1 MPAPNSRSTF
11 EAEIRQ
17 QPDVVAA
24 ALGAGR
30 APIAEAAQAIRA
42 RQPAGLLIA
51 ARGSSDHAA
60 TYAKYLFEIRNSL
73 TVALAAPSV
82 FGLYKGR
89 PNLAGFCV
97 LAVSQSGAS
106 PDVCSVIEAA
116 RDQGSLTIALTN
128 EPNSRLGSA
137 AELVLEMHA
146 GKERSVPASKTY
158 TTSLLAF
165 AMLSQAMRPEA
176 DFAQALER
184 VPEALGQTI
193 ALTHPLQQAA
203 ERLGGKRLAVIGRG
217 YHLATAEELA
227 LKITETSYSV
237 ADGQSVAD
245 FMHGPVAMVEQGF
258 PVLLLEAAGPSLR
271 QMRDLGAAL
280 VRKGAHVLAFTDR
293 PGRSGRPLVIKT
305 GLPESLTPLPYAVA
319 GQLLALHRALSLGL
333 DPDHPRGLRKVTETK

>member
-1 MPAPNSRSTF
+1 MPTPTTRSTF

-24 ALGAGR
+24 ALAVGR
-30 APIAEAAQAIRA
+30 APIAEAAEAITS
-42 RQPAGLLIA
+42 RQPAALLIA

-73 TVALAAPSV
+73 PVVLAAPSV
-82 FGLYKGR
+82 FGLYKGK
-89 PNLAGFCV
+89 PNLARFCV

-116 RDQGSLTIALTN
+116 REQGSLTIALTN
-128 EPNSRLGSA
+128 QPKSRLARA
-137 AELVLEMHA
+137 AEMVLEMHA

-158 TTSLLAF
+158 TTSLLAL
-165 AMLSQAMRPEA
+165 AMLSQAMQPKA

-184 VPEALGQTI
+184 VPEALRQTI
-193 ALTHPLQQAA
+193 ALSSPLQQAA
-203 ERLGGKRLAVIGRG
+203 GEMGGTRMAVIGRG

-245 FMHGPVAMVEQGF
+245 FMHGPVAMVEPGF
-258 PVLLLEAAGPSLR
+258 PVLLLEAAGPTLR
-271 QMRDLGAAL
+271 QMRQLGAAL
-280 VRKGAHVLAFTDR
+280 VDKGAHVLAFTDR

-333 DPDHPRGLRKVTETK
+333 DPDHPRGLQKVTQTN